1 MSDDSIM
8 YFTKDG
14 HETQLP
20 PPQPGQFDQTYL
32 SLHDIAFQQRQ
43 MGVKDALEPLYHFWT
58 DFLVDKFN
66 LGMYQEFKNTAIN
79 DAQEGNESGM
89 DYLVR
94 YFGKILS
101 GPIPISQRL
110 AEDVVNLSRDKRSE
124 PRLMFQIMRAA
135 WRNGATN
142 MKTIKRLGDVLTI
155 EEKAELDKSG

>member
-1 MSDDSIM
+1 M

-20 PPQPGQFDQTYL
+20 PPQPGQFDQTYM
-32 SLHDIAFQQRQ
+32 SLHDTALQQRL
-43 MGVKDALEPLYHFWT
+43 MGVKEALEPLYNFWT

-66 LGMYQEFKNTAIN
+66 LGMYQEFKNNAIN
-79 DAQEGNESGM
+79 DMQEGHDSGM
-89 DYLVR
+89 LHLVR
-94 YFGKILS
+94 FFGKILS

-110 AEDVVNLSRDKRSE
+110 ASDVVNLSREEFWGKR
-124 PRLMFQIMRAA
+124 PILQIMRAA

-142 MKTIKRLGDVLTI
+142 MKTIKRLGDVLTA